1 MTIKM
6 DQEIG
11 LILKNAQN
19 GNSKDRVLPLVRN
32 RLNSNKH
39 FFILSANPEII
50 LLALKDPK
58 LASILLSSDILIND
72 GVGLSIAN
80 DFLNKK
86 TYENKLIAFF
96 VYKVQFLSEEIA
108 TLFSSHKKVL
118 KGRDLFMDLIQL
130 GNKLNWKVFLLGGE
144 KDEALKTKEK
154 LEASFKRIKIMYD
167 SGPIINDLGQPISK
181 IEEDKEKE
189 AINKINSFEP
199 DILFVAFG
207 APKQEYWIN
216 SNSKKI
222 NTKGIMAVG
231 GTYNYIAGN
240 MRLPMFFFEKAG
252 LEWLWRLVTE
262 PKRIKRIINAA
273 IIFPLKVILYKLN
286 QNQKI

>member
-1 MTIKM
+1 M
-6 DQEIG
+6 DQRIG
-11 LILKNAQN
+11 LILKKAQN
-19 GNSKDRVLPLVRN
+19 SNSKDRVLPLVRN

-39 FFILSANPEII
+39 FIILSANPEII
-50 LLALKDPK
+50 LLALKDPQ
-58 LASILLSSDILIND
+58 LSSILLSSDILIND

-86 TYENKLIAFF
+86 TFKNKLLAFF
-96 VYKVQFLSEEIA
+96 IYKAQFIAEEIA
-108 TLFSSHKKVL
+108 TLFSTDKRVL

-144 KDEALKTKEK
+144 KDEALKTEEK
-154 LEASFKRIKIMYD
+154 LSASFKKIKIMHD
-167 SGPIINDLGQPISK
+167 SGPILNVLGQPISK
-181 IEEDKEKE
+181 AQEDIEKE
-189 AINKINSFEP
+189 VINKINSFEP

-207 APKQEYWIN
+207 APKQECWIN

-222 NTKGIMAVG
+222 NSKGIMAVG

-240 MRLPMFFFEKAG
+240 MRLPMSFFEKAN
-252 LEWLWRLVTE
+252 LEWLWRLITE
-262 PKRIKRIINAA
+262 PKRIVRIINAV

-286 QNQKI
+286 QN